1 MQIVALDAKTLKME
15 ELDLSPW
22 RALGTLSLYDRTDPA
37 LVPQRLRGADVV
49 LTNKVRLT
57 AEALKGAPSVKMIG
71 VLATGYDVVDIT
83 AARARALGIPV
94 CNVPGYAAGGVTES
108 VFAFLLEMTRRTYQS
123 TARIRQGAWTA
134 CPEFCWWE
142 KTPMAL
148 EGKTLGV
155 VGCGA
160 IGSRVAAVGL
170 AFGMRVLGYARH
182 EHPAFPGK
190 QVPLEELLA
199 ASDVI
204 SLHCPATAEN
214 MGFINAPGVVGER
227 NGRGLGPYFRE
238 AGGLRGGRGEPGAHR
253 HPQPPPESAQLLS
266 HGPLRLVVP
275 VMAESDHVRAQGVLQ
290 PPKEGV
296 SELSRRRLQGEAL
309 APCQGGRVPAFAEQG
324 HPQLQ
329 ARLPAEAEVRPGLRA
344 PDAVLVMGRVQG
356 ADPPL
361 VPEPP
366 QFQQQ
371 RRGVG
376 PAGECAH
383 HSLPP
388 VKAAG
393 RQRSFRQE
401 QHGYQTPI
409 IIIYIIPFAPLFD
422 KSFL

>member
-1 MQIVALDAKTLKME
+1 MQIVALDAKTLKVE

-49 LTNKVRLT
+49 LTNKVKLS
-57 AEALKGAPSVKMIG
+57 ADALKGATSLKMIG
-71 VLATGYDVVDIT
+71 VLATGYDVVDVK
-83 AARARALGIPV
+83 AARALGIPV

-142 KTPMAL
+142 RTPMAL

-199 ASDVI
+199 ASDA
-204 SLHCPATAEN
+204 HQHR
-214 MGFINAPGVVGER
+214 PGVVGER
-227 NGRGLGPYFRE
+227 NGRGRGPYFRE

-266 HGPLRLVVP
+266 HGPLRLG
-275 VMAESDHVRAQGVLQ
+275 HR
-290 PPKEGV
+290 
-296 SELSRRRLQGEAL
+296 
-309 APCQGGRVPAFAEQG
+309 GG
-324 HPQLQ
+324 
-329 ARLPAEAEVRPGLRA
+329 PAEDR
-344 PDAVLVMGRVQG
+344 GRDGRQH
-356 ADPPL
+356 P
-361 VPEPP
+361 
-366 QFQQQ
+366 
-371 RRGVG
+371 RR
-376 PAGECAH
+376 
-383 HSLPP
+383 
-388 VKAAG
+388 AG
-393 RQRSFRQE
+393 R
-401 QHGYQTPI
+401 
-409 IIIYIIPFAPLFD
+409 
-422 KSFL
+422 